1 MLPPP
6 PPFDEEI
13 VSWCAAHE
21 ILLDALRRANAC
33 AGELERARAPRPAA
47 WHVPA
52 LPVGVANRVCPTSA
66 DDGDAERRARAVAAH
81 ESALARACDARDD
94 AAAAL
99 AEFEERAARARRA
112 LRASARERSRGRAR
126 RGRLQARPRASSR
139 RWSGSSSRAPRTT
152 SPSAPS
158 TSSRPPIRAST
169 LRARGRARDG
179 RPALP
184 AARARVGRMRRGL
197 GEGGGRPRAGNAR
210 SSTLACRRPRQRRC
224 PRRSSDRARRPKT
237 PGVGDVR
244 T

>member
-21 ILLDALRRANAC
+21 ILLDALRHANAC

-112 LRASARERSRGRAR
+112 LRASAASGRA
-126 RGRLQARPRASSR
+126 A
-139 RWSGSSSRAPRTT
+139 APD
-152 SPSAPS
+152 A
-158 TSSRPPIRAST
+158 A
-169 LRARGRARDG
+169 ACNA
-179 RPALP
+179 
-184 AARARVGRMRRGL
+184 AARVVTAMERLELARAAHDVAERAVNELAAADSSVDFARAAALAMVAQHYLPPARAIGRMRQGL
-197 GEGGGRPRAGNAR
+197 GEGERAPAGGECEVVDVCLPPPPSAEM
-210 SSTLACRRPRQRRC
+210 
-224 PRRSSDRARRPKT
+224 PKAE
-237 PGVGDVR
+237 
-244 T
+244 